1 MNWTKLLYVL
11 MIVLLYIPMVFLGA
25 NVFFPEYTG
34 QDSYYPYRE
43 CPYPSPVAGGNMTA
57 EEKASMDQAS
67 YKLQTECSDKNR
79 EAEREWSKEKN
90 AYEGWKY
97 VYIALFNLAVL
108 LLALFIKMQDSIV
121 MGLFLASISST
132 FGATMR
138 YFDSRSKIG
147 FAVLVIV
154 FFTMVYFI
162 NKKKDTIVDWKTK
175 ETSKKK

>member
-34 QDSYYPYRE
+34 QDSYYNYRD
-43 CPYPSPVAGGNMTA
+43 CIYPAPVVSGNMTA
-57 EEKASMDQAS
+57 EDKAAMDAS
-67 YKLQTECSDKNR
+67 TKSYTECNDKNR
-79 EAEREWSKEKN
+79 EAERQWNSKKN

-108 LLALFIKMQDSIV
+108 LLALFVTMQDSIV

-132 FGATMR
+132 FGSTMR

-147 FAVLVIV
+147 FIVLVVI

-162 NKKKDTIVDWKTK
+162 NRKKDTIVDWKTRDQP
-175 ETSKKK
+175 KKK